1 MPIYHEV
8 FDGNAAEAPT
18 VLPTV
23 CKVLAR
29 YPHVRRLVMVADRG
43 LLSVDNL
50 AELTRITL
58 PSGQALEFILAV
70 PGRRSGEFVELLGPL
85 HDAPAEHN
93 RETITESRWGA
104 TA

>member
-1 MPIYHEV
+1 
-8 FDGNAAEAPT
+8 
-18 VLPTV
+18 
-23 CKVLAR
+23 
-29 YPHVRRLVMVADRG
+29 

-70 PGRRSGEFVELLGPL
+70 PPKFDSSEPFFVILARSL
-85 HDAPAEHN
+85 
-93 RETITESRWGA
+93 RCKS